1 MKRKKQTILLMV
13 VTIFA
18 LAVVA
23 CSFQAGLDHSADA
36 PTATAPFLALGDY
49 GGYEIVNRYPHD
61 LSCYTQGL
69 VYRDQFFYESCG
81 LYGASSLRKVDPE
94 SGQVLQEIALED
106 QYFAEGLI
114 ELNGLL
120 YQLTWQEGTA
130 FIYDLE
136 TFEQTGRFSYS
147 TEGWG
152 LTTDGSA
159 LIMSDGSNKLLWM
172 DPTSGFQIKEVNVTW
187 QGHPIEYLN
196 ELEFIYGQIYANI
209 YLSDQIAIIDPQ
221 DGGVITMLDMRGLR
235 PQENL
240 ADIGEVLN
248 GIAWDAENE
257 RLFVTGKN
265 WQWLYE
271 VRLVPIS
278 PPELP
283 TETPIPSATPPLP
296 VDSRP

>member
-1 MKRKKQTILLMV
+1 MKRKKQTILLLV

-61 LSCYTQGL
+61 PSCYTQGL

-81 LYGASSLRKVDPE
+81 LYGASSLRKVDSE

-209 YLSDQIAIIDPQ
+209 YLSDQIAIIDLQ
-221 DGGVITMLDMRGLR
+221 EGEVITMLDMRGLR

>member
-1 MKRKKQTILLMV
+1 MKRKKQTILLLV

-23 CSFQAGLDHSADA
+23 CSFQAGLDDSADA

-49 GGYEIVNRYPHD
+49 DGYEIVNRYPHD
-61 LSCYTQGL
+61 PGCYTQGL

-114 ELNGLL
+114 ELNDLL

-172 DPTSGFQIKEVNVTW
+172 DPTSGFQIREVNVTW

-221 DGGVITMLDMRGLR
+221 EGGVITMLDMRGLR

>member
-1 MKRKKQTILLMV
+1 
-13 VTIFA
+13 
-18 LAVVA
+18 
-23 CSFQAGLDHSADA
+23 
-36 PTATAPFLALGDY
+36 
-49 GGYEIVNRYPHD
+49 
-61 LSCYTQGL
+61 
-69 VYRDQFFYESCG
+69 
-81 LYGASSLRKVDPE
+81 
-94 SGQVLQEIALED
+94 
-106 QYFAEGLI
+106 
-114 ELNGLL
+114 
-120 YQLTWQEGTA
+120 
-130 FIYDLE
+130 
-136 TFEQTGRFSYS
+136 
-147 TEGWG
+147 
-152 LTTDGSA
+152 
-159 LIMSDGSNKLLWM
+159 MSDGSNKLLWM
-172 DPTSGFQIKEVNVTW
+172 DPTSGFQIREVNVTW

-196 ELEFIYGQIYANI
+196 ELEFIYGQIFANI

-221 DGGVITMLDMRGLR
+221 EGGVITMLDMRGLR

>member
-1 MKRKKQTILLMV
+1 MKRKTQTILLLV
-13 VTIFA
+13 AASFA

-23 CSFQAGLDHSADA
+23 CSFQPGADDSANT
-36 PTATAPFLALGDY
+36 PTATAPFLTLGDY

-61 LSCYTQGL
+61 PGCYTQGL
-69 VYRDQFFYESCG
+69 VYLDQFFYESCG
-81 LYGASSLRKVDPE
+81 LYGASSLRKVDPA
-94 SGQVLQEIALED
+94 SGQVLQEVALED

-136 TFEQTGRFSYS
+136 TFEQAGRFSYS

-159 LIMSDGSNKLLWM
+159 LIMSDGSNKLIWM
-172 DPTSGFQIKEVNVTW
+172 DPTSGFQIREVNVAW

-196 ELEFIYGQIYANI
+196 ELEYIHDKIFANI

-221 DGGVITMLDMRGLR
+221 EGAVITMLDMRGLR

-240 ADIGEVLN
+240 ADLGEVLN

-283 TETPIPSATPPLP
+283 TETPLPSPTPPLP

>member
-61 LSCYTQGL
+61 PSCYTQGL